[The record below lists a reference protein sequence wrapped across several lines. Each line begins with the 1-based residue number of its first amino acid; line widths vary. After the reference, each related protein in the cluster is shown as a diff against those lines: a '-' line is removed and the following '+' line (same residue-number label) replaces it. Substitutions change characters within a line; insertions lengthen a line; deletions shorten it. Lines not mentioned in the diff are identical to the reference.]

1 MAKWKRQ
8 QWKVRSQSSEIFLDK
23 KKTSRN
29 NDRVTFNIIKTSG
42 TF

>member
-8 QWKVRSQSSEIFLDK
+8 QWKVRSHSSEIFLDK
-23 KKTSRN
+23 EKTSRN